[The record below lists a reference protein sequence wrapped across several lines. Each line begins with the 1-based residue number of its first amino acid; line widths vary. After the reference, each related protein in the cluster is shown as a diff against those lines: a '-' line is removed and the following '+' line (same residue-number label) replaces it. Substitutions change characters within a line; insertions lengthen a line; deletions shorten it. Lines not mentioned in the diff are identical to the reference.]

1 MVKVAVISFG
11 LVHGDMVFLPT
22 VTGGQKEPAS
32 LDDVFVLVNVGDW
45 CPADAT
51 RMRVSPRHQ
60 HNRIHE
66 LPAK

>member
-1 MVKVAVISFG
+1 
-11 LVHGDMVFLPT
+11 LVD
-22 VTGGQKEPAS
+22 
-32 LDDVFVLVNVGDW
+32 VGDW
-45 CPADAT
+45 CPTDAT